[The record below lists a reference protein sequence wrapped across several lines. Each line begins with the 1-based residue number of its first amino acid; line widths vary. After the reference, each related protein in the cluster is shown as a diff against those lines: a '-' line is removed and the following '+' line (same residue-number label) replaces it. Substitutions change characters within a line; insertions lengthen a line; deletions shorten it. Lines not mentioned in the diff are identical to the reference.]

1 MMFIVV
7 SPAGG
12 FEHRICPPKLRLSIT
27 SRVIASSGGCGHPS
41 IRSARLCAADPV
53 SAKGE
58 TSMTVPLTP
67 FLKTALRVDA
77 AVSGATALLM
87 VAGAGLLGPFLGLSV
102 PLLFWAGVALLPF
115 AALLIA
121 VARRERAS
129 GAVLFDI
136 VLLNTA
142 WVIASFAIL
151 VAGVVEPNMTGVAFI
166 VAQALA
172 VALFALLQV
181 SALHQAREAAA

>member
-1 MMFIVV
+1 
-7 SPAGG
+7 
-12 FEHRICPPKLRLSIT
+12 
-27 SRVIASSGGCGHPS
+27 
-41 IRSARLCAADPV
+41 
-53 SAKGE
+53 
-58 TSMTVPLTP
+58 MTVPLTP